1 MSLAKLSESRLK
13 GPLPGNPAC
22 PACPHNIGLKILGMV
37 LGDKAVVVVP
47 AGCTSII
54 SGVWPTAGIDL
65 PILHVPFAS
74 AGAVASGLK
83 AAYQVHGEDAIV
95 VVWSGDG
102 GAADIGFAT
111 LSGAAI
117 RNEDIIVI
125 VSDNEAYMNTGVQ
138 ASGTTPWKALTTTS
152 PIKGKSE
159 ERKDIA
165 MIMLMHKIP
174 YVATASIGYPLD
186 FRDKL
191 LRASKISGFR
201 FIHLHSPC
209 PPGWRF
215 EGGKTVE
222 IAKLAVETGAWILWE
237 YIDGYIEISRPSI
250 KYSDK
255 AYRKPVKE
263 YLKHQ
268 GRYRNLSDDDI
279 RYIEERIDENWR
291 NIGIFMETLKSGRMT

>member
-1 MSLAKLSESRLK
+1 MMSLPKLASYKSR
-13 GPLPGNPAC
+13 GTLPGNPAC
-22 PACPHNIGLKILGMV
+22 PACPHNIGLKIVGKV
-37 LGDKAVVVVP
+37 LGDRAVVVVP

-54 SGVWPTAGIDL
+54 SGVWPKAGIDL

-83 AAYQVHGEDAIV
+83 AAYEMKGEDAVV

-125 VSDNEAYMNTGVQ
+125 VSDNEAYMNTGIQ

-152 PIKGKSE
+152 PIHGKTE
-159 ERKDIA
+159 EKKDLA
-165 MIMLMHKIP
+165 MIMLLHKIP
-174 YVATASIGYPLD
+174 YVATASIAYPLD
-186 FRDKL
+186 FAEKIR
-191 LRASKISGFR
+191 RASEIRGFK

-215 EGGKTVE
+215 EGGKTIE
-222 IAKLAVETGAWILWE
+222 IGKLAVETGAWILWE
-237 YIDGYIEISRPSI
+237 YREGRLEISRAS
-250 KYSDK
+250 KKFLDK
-255 AYRKPVKE
+255 GVRKPLKE
-263 YLKHQ
+263 YLMLQ
-268 GRYRNLSDDDI
+268 GRFKHLTENDI
-279 RYIEERIDENWR
+279 KYIEEKIEENWR
-291 NIGIFMETLKSGRMT
+291 YLKLISDIINR